1 MPNFTNRYYNAMPK
15 DPIAE
20 NYVRQVPKAMLS
32 DVNPTPVSNPR
43 LLGYSSAVATAL
55 GLTVQDITSDAWLE
69 ALSGNG
75 VIEGMQT
82 YAHCYGGH
90 QFGHWAGQLGDG
102 RAIALG
108 EIEHNQ
114 QFWELQ
120 LKGAGLTPYSRMGDG
135 RAVLRS
141 SVREYLCSEAMFHLG
156 IPTTRALSLV
166 WTGDGVVR
174 DMFYDGN
181 PETEPGAIVCRT
193 AESFLRFGSLEI
205 FSAYNDIERLTRLVD
220 FLLQTYYPEI
230 PFTGEVDRKTAVL
243 QLFDQISGRTAN
255 LIAKW
260 MSVGF
265 VHGVMNTD
273 NMSLLG
279 LTIDYGPYGWLDIVD
294 SGWTPNTSDN
304 MRRRYAFGNQPN
316 VGAWNLMKL
325 AEALYPLVGETEGL
339 QDALD
344 KYRQTFQEQYTV
356 LRYQKL
362 GLALPSTPAKN
373 AVVNRLYEIIEH
385 AETDFTI
392 LFRQLSHLSIADLE
406 QADTI
411 EKHTE
416 CIKEAFYQYETWGV
430 SMHQRWSDW
439 LHSYREV
446 LISDGQEDR
455 TRLQAMQAVNPKY
468 IFRNYLAQLAIDD
481 ILEGSTQVLEDLHT
495 VLQNPYAEHPEHE
508 LWAGRMPDWARDR
521 AGCSA
526 LSCSS

>member
-1 MPNFTNRYYNAMPK
+1 MPVFSNRFYAAMPK
-15 DPIAE
+15 DPTTS
-20 NYVRQVPKAMLS
+20 NYVRQVSKAMLS
-32 DVNPTPVSNPR
+32 DVTPTPVSNPR
-43 LLGYSSAVATAL
+43 LLSVSDSVAKLL
-55 GLTVQDITSDAWLE
+55 GIGDEVYGEEWLSV
-69 ALSGNG
+69 LSGNG
-75 VIEGMQT
+75 SLEGMQT

-108 EIEHNQ
+108 EIAHEGAH
-114 QFWELQ
+114 WELQ

-141 SVREYLCSEAMFHLG
+141 SVREYLCSEAMHHLG

-166 WTGDGVVR
+166 LTGDGVVR

-181 PETEPGAIVCRT
+181 PETEPGAIVCRV
-193 AESFLRFGSLEI
+193 AKSFLRFGSLEI
-205 FSAYNDIERLTRLVD
+205 FSAYNDIERLRLIVD
-220 FLLQTYYPEI
+220 FVLKTYYPHI
-230 PFTGEVDRKTAVL
+230 PFSGDADRKEAVL
-243 QLFDQISGRTAN
+243 QLFREVSERTAK
-255 LIAKW
+255 LIAQW

-304 MRRRYAFGNQPN
+304 ARRRYAFGNQPN

-325 AEALYPLVGETEGL
+325 AEALYPLVGEAEGL

-344 KYRQTFQEQYTV
+344 NYRVVFQETYTKV
-356 LRYQKL
+356 RYEKL
-362 GLALPSTPAKN
+362 GLTLPTTEPKN
-373 AVVNRLYEIIEH
+373 AVVNRLYDIMEH
-385 AETDFTI
+385 TETDFTV
-392 LFRQLSHLSIADLE
+392 LFRTLSGLSTDDLLQKGSVE
-406 QADTI
+406 
-411 EKHTE
+411 EHTRVLSN
-416 CIKEAFYQYETWGV
+416 AFYQYETWGA

-439 LHSYREV
+439 LTAYHTA
-446 LISDGQEDR
+446 LTQDGLSDGERIRNMKQR
-455 TRLQAMQAVNPKY
+455 NPKFV
-468 IFRNYLAQLAIDD
+468 FRNYLAQLAIDD
-481 ILEGSTQVLEDLHT
+481 IVAGNTTVLENLHT
-495 VLQNPYAEHPEHE
+495 VLKRPFDEHPEFE
-508 LWAGRMPDWARDR
+508 QWAGRMPDWARNR

>member
-1 MPNFTNRYYNAMPK
+1 MPIFSNRFYAAMPK
-15 DPIAE
+15 DPTTS

-32 DVNPTPVSNPR
+32 EVTPTPVSNPK
-43 LLGYSSAVATAL
+43 LLGVSESVAQSL
-55 GLTVQDITSDAWLE
+55 GLGEEVYGKEWLSV
-69 ALSGNG
+69 LSGNG
-75 VIEGMQT
+75 ALDGMKT

-108 EIEHNQ
+108 EIAHDGAH
-114 QFWELQ
+114 WELQ

-141 SVREYLCSEAMFHLG
+141 SVREYLCSEAMHHLG

-166 WTGDGVVR
+166 LTGDGVVR

-181 PETEPGAIVCRT
+181 PETEPGAIVCRV

-205 FSAYNDIERLTRLVD
+205 FSAYNDIEHLKIIVD
-220 FLLQTYYPEI
+220 FVLTTYYPHI
-230 PFTGEVDRKTAVL
+230 PFSGDADRKEAVL
-243 QLFDQISGRTAN
+243 QLFREVSERTAK
-255 LIAKW
+255 LIAQW

-304 MRRRYAFGNQPN
+304 AHRRYAFGNQPN

-325 AEALYPLVGETEGL
+325 AEALYPLVGESQGL
-339 QDALD
+339 QTALD
-344 KYRQTFQEQYTV
+344 HYRVVFQETYTV
-356 LRYQKL
+356 VRYEKL
-362 GLALPSTPAKN
+362 GFNSSKTEHKN
-373 AVVNRLYEIIEH
+373 AVINRLYDIMEH
-385 AETDFTI
+385 TETDFTV
-392 LFRQLSHLSIADLE
+392 LFRTLSGLTSEALVKRGS
-406 QADTI
+406 A
-411 EKHTE
+411 EKHTRV
-416 CIKEAFYQYETWGV
+416 ISNAFYQYETWGV

-439 LHSYREV
+439 LTSYHTA
-446 LISDGQEDR
+446 ITQDGLTDEDR
-455 TRLQAMQAVNPKY
+455 IRNMKQRNPKY

-481 ILEGSTQVLEDLHT
+481 IVEGNTTVLENLHT
-495 VLQNPYAEHPEHE
+495 VLQTPFDEHPQFEE
-508 LWAGRMPDWARDR
+508 WSGRMPDWARNR